1 LCWIGAASGRRKSKE
16 PPLLVPIDSWRPL
29 RAVCV
34 RLVIGNG
41 AAKAIDDGLASLI
54 ARAIA
59 TRNMFLAGRDDSID
73 AMASRLG
80 VRRDYV
86 AVLVR
91 LSYLSPE
98 IVGAILVGQQP
109 VELTPTMGKVD
120 GRQSLAEKPCDQ
132 IIDLAA

>member
-1 LCWIGAASGRRKSKE
+1 M
-16 PPLLVPIDSWRPL
+16 
-29 RAVCV
+29 

-91 LSYLSPE
+91 LSYSSLMKWNWASHEIFSRPPE
-98 IVGAILVGQQP
+98 L
-109 VELTPTMGKVD
+109 
-120 GRQSLAEKPCDQ
+120 RR
-132 IIDLAA
+132 